1 MNFANSIPVTIISGY
16 LGAGK
21 TTLVNN
27 ALRKANGLKLAI
39 LVNEFGNLAID
50 EDLIISQDENMISLA
65 GGCIC
70 CSYGNDMLLSL
81 KELTSLDSKPDHI
94 ILEASGVAIPSS
106 IERSISL
113 IDDCYTESI
122 VSIVDS
128 EQIQD
133 QLSNKYVSDT
143 VLAQIENA
151 DLIFANKTDLI
162 MDKKSFLSWIKNHHL
177 LNKAIMVSHSNVELD
192 VLLGATRQLGVLRQ
206 PSQEIKANH
215 TGIFWSK
222 VFIPNEFVDPI
233 EFSKSLTQQNMH
245 LVRAKGHLRGID
257 GNMYLL
263 QTVGHRY
270 YVDIADNEK
279 KLGLVLIGTTETENL
294 DALRMNLKKYGDFSY

>member
-1 MNFANSIPVTIISGY
+1 MNGANSIPVTIISGY

-143 VLAQIENA
+143 VLAQIESA
-151 DLIFANKTDLI
+151 DLIFANKIDLI
-162 MDKKSFLSWIKNHHL
+162 MDKKSFLSWIKNHYL
-177 LNKAIMVSHSNVELD
+177 LNKAIMVSHSDVELD
-192 VLLGATRQLGVLRQ
+192 VLLGVNRQLGVLKDT
-206 PSQEIKANH
+206 SQEIKVNHAN
-215 TGIFWSK
+215 IFWSK
-222 VFIPNEFVDPI
+222 VFIPNDFVDPI

-245 LVRAKGHLRGID
+245 LVRAKGHLRGND

-294 DALRMNLKKYGDFSY
+294 DVLKINLKKYGDFIY

>member
-1 MNFANSIPVTIISGY
+1 MNIINSIPVTIISGY

-81 KELTSLDSKPDHI
+81 KELTSLESKPDHI

-133 QLSNKYVSDT
+133 QLSDKYVSDT
-143 VLAQIENA
+143 ILAQIKSA

-162 MDKKSFLSWIKNHHL
+162 MNEKSFLSWIKNHHFL
-177 LNKAIMVSHSNVELD
+177 KEAIMVSHSNVELD
-192 VLLGATRQLGVLRQ
+192 ILLGASRQIGVVREA
-206 PSQEIKANH
+206 SHEIKVNH
-215 TGIFWSK
+215 KNVFWSK
-222 VFIPNEFVDPI
+222 VFLPNDFVDPI
-233 EFSKSLTQQNMH
+233 DFSRLLTKQDMH
-245 LVRAKGHLRGID
+245 LVRVKGHLKGID
-257 GNMYLL
+257 GKMYLL

-270 YVDIADNEK
+270 YVEIADNEK
-279 KLGLVLIGTTETENL
+279 KAGLVLIGIKDTQNL
-294 DALRMNLKKYGDFSY
+294 DALKVNLKKYGNFQC

>member
-1 MNFANSIPVTIISGY
+1 MNGANSIPVTIISGY

-143 VLAQIENA
+143 VLAQIESA
-151 DLIFANKTDLI
+151 DLIFANKIDLI
-162 MDKKSFLSWIKNHHL
+162 MDKKSFLSWIKNHYL
-177 LNKAIMVSHSNVELD
+177 LNKAIMVSHSDVELD
-192 VLLGATRQLGVLRQ
+192 VLLGANRQPGVLRDT
-206 PSQEIKANH
+206 SQEIKVNHAN
-215 TGIFWSK
+215 IFWSK
-222 VFIPNEFVDPI
+222 VFIPNDFVDPI
-233 EFSKSLTQQNMH
+233 EFSKSLTQKNMH

-294 DALRMNLKKYGDFSY
+294 DVLKIYLKKYGDFIY

>member
-1 MNFANSIPVTIISGY
+1 MNGANSIPVTIISGY

-143 VLAQIENA
+143 VLAQIESA
-151 DLIFANKTDLI
+151 DLIFANKIDLI
-162 MDKKSFLSWIKNHHL
+162 MDKKSFLSWIKNHYL
-177 LNKAIMVSHSNVELD
+177 LNKAIMVSHSDVELD
-192 VLLGATRQLGVLRQ
+192 ILLGANRQLGVLRDT
-206 PSQEIKANH
+206 SQEIRVNHAN
-215 TGIFWSK
+215 IFWSK
-222 VFIPNEFVDPI
+222 VFIPNDFVDPI

-245 LVRAKGHLRGID
+245 LVRAKGHLRGND

-270 YVDIADNEK
+270 YVDIADNGK

-294 DALRMNLKKYGDFSY
+294 DVLRINLKKYGDFIY

>member
-1 MNFANSIPVTIISGY
+1 MNGANSIPVTIISGY

-143 VLAQIENA
+143 VLAQIESA
-151 DLIFANKTDLI
+151 DLIFANKIDLI
-162 MDKKSFLSWIKNHHL
+162 MDKKSFLSWIKNHYL
-177 LNKAIMVSHSNVELD
+177 LNKAIMVSHSDVELD
-192 VLLGATRQLGVLRQ
+192 VLLGANRQPGVLRDT
-206 PSQEIKANH
+206 SQEIKVNHAN
-215 TGIFWSK
+215 IFWSK
-222 VFIPNEFVDPI
+222 VFIPNDFVDPI

-245 LVRAKGHLRGID
+245 LVRAKGHLRGND

-270 YVDIADNEK
+270 YVDIADKGK

-294 DALRMNLKKYGDFSY
+294 NVLKISLKKYGDFIY